1 MQIVKARS
9 LLTQNNLRNHT
20 SANPEQD
27 YSNRDTTSIEEDMK
41 PPAEE
46 FLSAPSASQ
55 MKSVPSNISALES
68 APPEADIETEK
79 HPVSVNEVQI
89 IDKSVI
95 QEENVVQN
103 KKQNLQSIS
112 SSNVLG
118 ETDEDDAD
126 DWLKEETSETVS
138 SSDKIIPIDNDEDVS
153 FSDLE
158 DEGDVPTSYKK
169 KDSRDWVQLDGSKQ
183 TRHEPENKDSND
195 WLDLDEIEVE

>member
-1 MQIVKARS
+1 MKARS

-27 YSNRDTTSIEEDMK
+27 YSNRDTPYIEEGVES
-41 PPAEE
+41 PAEN
-46 FLSAPSASQ
+46 LPSASSSSQ
-55 MKSVPSNISALES
+55 IKSVPSNISALES
-68 APPEADIETEK
+68 PPLEADIETDK

-89 IDKSVI
+89 VDKSVI
-95 QEENVVQN
+95 QEENVIQN
-103 KKQNLQSIS
+103 KKQNLQSVS
-112 SSNVLG
+112 SSKVLG

-138 SSDKIIPIDNDEDVS
+138 SSDRNIPIDNDEDVS

-169 KDSRDWVQLDGSKQ
+169 KESRDWVQLDGSKQ
-183 TRHEPENKDSND
+183 NRHEPENKDSND